1 MQYPL
6 LKYPLLKVY
15 THSQFSH
22 SGTEA
27 GLATAFLGE
36 LDRPNSGLVDSVVDG
51 VLEVIESGFRFF
63 QLEEL
68 ANRVENMQNGN
79 LLARIF
85 GMEAEGTIEAPSVED
100 TEPEVAEAPV
110 LRTDPHFRM

>member
-1 MQYPL
+1 MEDTATETPATNWIL
-6 LKYPLLKVY
+6 STIFNALG
-15 THSQFSH
+15 FE
-22 SGTEA
+22 GTPS
-27 GLATAFLGE
+27 LQSAF
-36 LDRPNSGLVDSVVDG
+36 DQADS
-51 VLEVIESGFRFF
+51 VIESGFRFF

-85 GMEAEGTIEAPSVED
+85 GMEAEGTVEAPSVED
-100 TEPEVAEAPV
+100 TEPEVAEAPI

>member
-1 MQYPL
+1 MEDTATETPATNWIL
-6 LKYPLLKVY
+6 STIFNTLG
-15 THSQFSH
+15 FE
-22 SGTEA
+22 GTPS
-27 GLATAFLGE
+27 LQSAF
-36 LDRPNSGLVDSVVDG
+36 DQADSVVDG

-68 ANRVENMQNGN
+68 ANRVENMQNEN

-85 GMEAEGTIEAPSVED
+85 GMEAEGTVETPSVED
-100 TEPEVAEAPV
+100 TEPEVAEAPI